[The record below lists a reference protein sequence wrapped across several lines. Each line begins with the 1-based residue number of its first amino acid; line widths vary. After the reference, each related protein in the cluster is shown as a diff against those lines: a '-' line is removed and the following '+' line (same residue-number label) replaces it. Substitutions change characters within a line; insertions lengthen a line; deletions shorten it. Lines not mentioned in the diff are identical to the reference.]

1 MIAMMGKKFTDM
13 LYLAS
18 LLTSDTTK
26 QAIRE
31 HRTARFTE

>member
-18 LLTSDTTK
+18 LLPSDTTK